1 MIGDSV
7 TDGDDEFVV
16 VWSGG
21 EGLIAERPT
30 KPSGF
35 WTPPKRLCSYPET
48 RKPPTVFTSGDI
60 DRMYAL
66 RDNGV
71 SFADIGTAFGVYGSV
86 ISSVLR
92 RLGKLDKSAET
103 PENGVSPN
111 KFTDSEGQ

>member
-21 EGLIAERPT
+21 EGLIADRPT

-35 WTPPKRLCSYPET
+35 WSPPKRLCSYPET
-48 RKPPTVFTSGDI
+48 RKPPTVFSQEDI
-60 DRMYAL
+60 DRMYVL

-71 SFADIGTAFGVYGSV
+71 SFKDIGVVFGVYGSV
-86 ISSVLR
+86 ISSILR
-92 RLGKLDKSAET
+92 RLDAIDKLPET
-103 PENGVSPN
+103 PENGISPN
-111 KFTDSEGQ
+111 KTTT